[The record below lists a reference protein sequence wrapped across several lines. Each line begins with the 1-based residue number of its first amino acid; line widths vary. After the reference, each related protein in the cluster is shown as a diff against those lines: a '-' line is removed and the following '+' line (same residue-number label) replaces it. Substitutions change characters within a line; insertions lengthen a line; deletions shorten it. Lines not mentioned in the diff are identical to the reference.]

1 MLEFEPDFERRSSF
15 VDKGQS
21 EVKNRRCP
29 NPACP
34 VHGSVGAGNVV
45 SHGFYRTRSGKRRR
59 YRCVGCG
66 KTFSSTKGTPYY
78 RLQHRRATFDTVVT
92 LRVEGVSI
100 SAISRVEGL
109 AWNTVARWLE
119 RAASVCRRFSDGRT
133 TGFVATELQADEIRS
148 FTGGKT
154 RPTWVFAAI
163 EVWSRLWTSTVV
175 GRRSYRNTL
184 ALVRDVAS
192 RMTFATGP
200 LIVTDGFAFY
210 GTAIR
215 RVFGPA
221 ALYAQVI
228 KTRRHDRVVR
238 VDRRLVMGAAWRFD
252 DALHRSED
260 SSTVNTSFIERL
272 NLTIRQSS
280 AYLSRRT
287 LFHARATDTL
297 DAHLELLRCY
307 YNFVRPHRAL
317 RFGRETRTPA
327 MQAGLATRRLPLRD
341 IFVSV
346 RRVVW
351 WLSDV
356 LAFADLRRTAAT
368 AVMYMPVAA

>member
-1 MLEFEPDFERRSSF
+1 MKKPSCR
-15 VDKGQS
+15 
-21 EVKNRRCP
+21 
-29 NPACP
+29 NPTCSLP
-34 VHGSVGAGNVV
+34 GNVA
-45 SHGFYRTRSGKRRR
+45 SRRIIRYGFYRTTAGKRRR

-66 KTFSSTKGTPYY
+66 QTFSSTKGTPYY
-78 RLQHRRATFDTVVT
+78 RLQHRRTTFDTVVT
-92 LRVEGVSI
+92 LRVEGVSLA
-100 SAISRVEGL
+100 AIGRIERL
-109 AWNTVARWLE
+109 AWNTVARWLA
-119 RAASVCRRFSDGRT
+119 RAVSVCRRFNDGRT

-154 RPTWVFAAI
+154 RPTWVFAAM

-192 RMTFATGP
+192 RMTFTP
-200 LIVTDGFAFY
+200 YPVIVTDGFEFY
-210 GTAIR
+210 GPVIR

-238 VDRRLVMGAAWRFD
+238 VDRRAVIGAAWRFD
-252 DALHRSED
+252 AALARSED

-287 LFHARATDTL
+287 LSHARATDTL

-327 MQAGLATRRLPLRD
+327 MQAGLATRRLTLRD
-341 IFVSV
+341 IFLSL
-346 RRVVW
+346 RRVIS

-356 LAFADLRRTAAT
+356 RVFADRRRRAAA

>member
-1 MLEFEPDFERRSSF
+1 MKKPRCLNPTCSS
-15 VDKGQS
+15 Q
-21 EVKNRRCP
+21 
-29 NPACP
+29 
-34 VHGSVGAGNVV
+34 GNVE
-45 SHGFYRTRSGKRRR
+45 STGIIRYGFYRTTAGRRRR
-59 YRCVGCG
+59 YRCLGCG
-66 KTFSSTKGTPYY
+66 QTFSSTKGTPYY
-78 RLQHRRATFDTVVT
+78 RLQHRRTTFDTVVT
-92 LRVEGVSI
+92 LRVEGASL
-100 SAISRVEGL
+100 SAIARTERL

-119 RAASVCRRFSDGRT
+119 RAASVCRRFNHGRT

-163 EVWSRLWTSTVV
+163 EVGSRLWTSTVV

-184 ALVRDVAS
+184 ALVRDVAA
-192 RMTFATGP
+192 RMAFTTCP
-200 LIVTDGFAFY
+200 LIVTDGFEFY
-210 GTAIR
+210 RTVIR

-238 VDRRLVMGAAWRFD
+238 VDRRAVIGAAWRVD
-252 DALHRSED
+252 HALTHSED

-272 NLTIRQSS
+272 NLTIRQGS

-287 LFHARATDTL
+287 LSHARATETL

-317 RFGRETRTPA
+317 KFGRETRTPA
-327 MQAGLATRRLPLRD
+327 MRAGLATRRLTLRD
-341 IFVSV
+341 IFVSL
-346 RRVVW
+346 RRGAR

-356 LAFADLRRTAAT
+356 RMFADSRRRAAAT
-368 AVMYMPVAA
+368 VMYIPVAA

>member
-1 MLEFEPDFERRSSF
+1 MKKPRCLNPECSLPGNAASS
-15 VDKGQS
+15 
-21 EVKNRRCP
+21 RIIRY
-29 NPACP
+29 
-34 VHGSVGAGNVV
+34 
-45 SHGFYRTRSGKRRR
+45 GFYRTTAGKRRR

-66 KTFSSTKGTPYY
+66 QTFSSTKGTLYY
-78 RLQHRRATFDTVVT
+78 RLQHRRTTFDTVVT
-92 LRVEGVSI
+92 LRVEGVSL
-100 SAISRVEGL
+100 SAIARAERL

-119 RAASVCRRFSDGRT
+119 RAGAVCRRFNHGRT

-192 RMTFATGP
+192 RMTFTTCP
-200 LIVTDGFAFY
+200 VIVTDGFEFY
-210 GTAIR
+210 GTVIR

-238 VDRRLVMGAAWRFD
+238 VDRRAVIGAAWRFD
-252 DALHRSED
+252 HALMHSED

-272 NLTIRQSS
+272 NLTIRQGS

-287 LFHARATDTL
+287 LSHARATDTL

-307 YNFVRPHRAL
+307 YNFVRPHGAL
-317 RFGRETRTPA
+317 KFGRETRTPA
-327 MQAGLATRRLPLRD
+327 MQAGLATRRLTLRD
-341 IFVSV
+341 IFMSLRHVA
-346 RRVVW
+346 R

-356 LAFADLRRTAAT
+356 LTFSDSRRTAAP